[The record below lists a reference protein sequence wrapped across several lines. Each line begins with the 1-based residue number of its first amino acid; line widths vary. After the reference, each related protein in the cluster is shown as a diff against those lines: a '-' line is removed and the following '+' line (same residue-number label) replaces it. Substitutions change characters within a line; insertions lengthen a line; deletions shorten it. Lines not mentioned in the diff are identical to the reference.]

1 MQGYDEKN
9 ILLLPPRG
17 PGESLP
23 EELREYYTD
32 YCSQMNDKGNLNE
45 YSPIYGNMGTSTATL
60 LHLIGSNKVIK
71 CYIPAFSKA
80 KGRRG

>member
-9 ILLLPPRG
+9 MLLLPPRG

-32 YCSQMNDKGNLNE
+32 YCSQLNDKGNLNE
-45 YSPIYGNMGTSTATL
+45 YSLIYGNMGTSTA
-60 LHLIGSNKVIK
+60 SSFNRK
-71 CYIPAFSKA
+71 
-80 KGRRG
+80 